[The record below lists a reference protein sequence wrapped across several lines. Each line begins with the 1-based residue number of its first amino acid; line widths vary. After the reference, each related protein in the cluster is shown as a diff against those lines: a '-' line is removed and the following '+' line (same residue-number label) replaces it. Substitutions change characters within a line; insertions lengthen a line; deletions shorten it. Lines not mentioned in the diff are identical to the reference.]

1 MEAVILAAGMGTR
14 LGSLIPKPLT
24 SLVDEKTILD
34 YQIEKLLSLPTIRN
48 IYIVVGYKKE
58 IIMEKFPDQL
68 FVYNNAYARTNTAK
82 SLLAALN
89 KIEED
94 VIWMNGDVFFDAEI
108 LNLLVNTNCSACLVN
123 RKECGAEEIKYRLNQ
138 DGLIH
143 HLSKSVTC
151 AEGEA
156 PGINVI
162 RKSDLKLFRDELER
176 VADGD
181 YFEKALEN
189 LTVSDQL
196 KLVPVDVGPYF
207 CREIDFE
214 EDLLAVQAYQKKN
227 NGNRK

>member
-34 YQIEKLLSLPTIRN
+34 YQIEKLLRKPQIHN
-48 IYIVVGYKKE
+48 IFIVVGYKKE
-58 IIMEKFPDQL
+58 IIMEKFPEFL

-82 SLLAALN
+82 SLLAALD
-89 KIEED
+89 KIEDD
-94 VIWMNGDVFFDAEI
+94 VIWMNGDVYFDEAI
-108 LNLLVNTNCSACLVN
+108 LDLLIDSKDSLCLVDQ
-123 RKECGAEEIKYRLNQ
+123 KKCGAEEIKYNLNG

-143 HLSKSVTC
+143 QLSKKVPD

-156 PGINVI
+156 LGINVI
-162 RKSDLKLFRDELER
+162 RKPDLKKLRDELIS
-176 VADGD
+176 VAEND

-189 LTVSDQL
+189 LTMAKQL
-196 KLVPVDVGPYF
+196 TLTPVDVGSYF

-214 EDLLAVQAYQKKN
+214 EDLIEVQAYQK
-227 NGNRK
+227 NGHFD